1 MANNTILE
9 STATFEMQAKR
20 AGLNEQW
27 IEAFGRNHMNKLS
40 VLAHAITTRGTPP
53 TTQQVTDFLDN
64 IRPGIGATLSEV
76 TGVKRLVFE
85 AQTLAIASLRTA
97 IQSPDDSSSRRVAP
111 AERAARLEAQKARLQ
126 GLDLTGPLEPSHW
139 LYDQFSSMMELGEI
153 KYMPPNK
160 CMTRQQE
167 LMGEKPDKQI
177 KIDESKG
184 SLVFKDA
191 PQEHET
197 DVSSD
202 LALHQAMARRAL
214 AMDLVGMASYN
225 TVMKFVTRMF
235 NLMAQPPAPGYAKI
249 SHTQLLRA
257 DRQAFLRLAETVSP
271 PFTENAAGTL
281 PLDDAFNR
289 LDTDVTVTYHMLPI
303 PVHRTKDDDAKR
315 SSSASTTNKP
325 PKTGNKPQS
334 SGGKTGKGKGKP
346 NKRQPMPQAL
356 LNMHHRTPDQ
366 KQICFNYNLGKCK
379 DKKCARE
386 HVCCVPGCYQKHPQI
401 EHDK

>member
-27 IEAFGRNHMNKLS
+27 IQAFATKHMNKLS
-40 VLAHAITTRGTPP
+40 VLAHAITTPGTPP
-53 TTQQVTDFLDN
+53 TSQQVTEFLDD
-64 IRPGIGATLSEV
+64 IRPGIGATLSEI
-76 TGVKRLVFE
+76 TGVKRFVFE

-111 AERAARLEAQKARLQ
+111 AERAARIESQKARLQ

-139 LYDQFSSMMELGEI
+139 LYDQFSSIMELGEI
-153 KYMPPNK
+153 KYIAPNK

-167 LMGEKPDKQI
+167 ILGEKPDKQI
-177 KIDESKG
+177 KIDEAKG

-191 PQEHET
+191 PQEHDT

-202 LALHQAMARRAL
+202 LALRQAMARRAL
-214 AMDLVGMASYN
+214 AMDLVGMASYSA
-225 TVMKFVTRMF
+225 VMKFVNRMF
-235 NLMAQPPAPGYAKI
+235 NFMAQTPAPGYAKI

-281 PLDDAFNR
+281 PIDDALNR

-303 PVHRTKDDDAKR
+303 LAHRSKDDKQNDPVLHHLQQSHPSRAPSLPAAEGNQAK
-315 SSSASTTNKP
+315 A
-325 PKTGNKPQS
+325 
-334 SGGKTGKGKGKP
+334 KGSRRGS
-346 NKRQPMPQAL
+346 RC
-356 LNMHHRTPDQ
+356 R
-366 KQICFNYNLGKCK
+366 
-379 DKKCARE
+379 
-386 HVCCVPGCYQKHPQI
+386 KHC
-401 EHDK
+401 

>member
-27 IEAFGRNHMNKLS
+27 IQAFGTKHMNKLS
-40 VLAHAITTRGTPP
+40 VLAHAITTPGTPP
-53 TTQQVTDFLDN
+53 TSQQVTEFLDD
-64 IRPGIGATLSEV
+64 IRPGIGATLSEI

-111 AERAARLEAQKARLQ
+111 AERAARIESQKARLQ

-153 KYMPPNK
+153 KYIPPNK

-167 LMGEKPDKQI
+167 ILGEKPDKQI
-177 KIDESKG
+177 KIDEAKG

-191 PQEHET
+191 PQEHDT

-202 LALHQAMARRAL
+202 LALRQAMARRAL
-214 AMDLVGMASYN
+214 AMDLVGLASYS
-225 TVMKFVTRMF
+225 TVMKFVNRMF
-235 NLMAQPPAPGYAKI
+235 NLMAQTPAPGYAKI

-281 PLDDAFNR
+281 PIDDALNR

-303 PVHRTKDDDAKR
+303 PVQRSKGDESKQSSAA
-315 SSSASTTNKP
+315 SSSTKPSKTGTKP
-325 PKTGNKPQS
+325 P
-334 SGGKTGKGKGKP
+334 SGGGKSSKGKGKQ
-346 NKRQPMPQAL
+346 KRQPMPQAL

-379 DKKCARE
+379 DKKCPRE